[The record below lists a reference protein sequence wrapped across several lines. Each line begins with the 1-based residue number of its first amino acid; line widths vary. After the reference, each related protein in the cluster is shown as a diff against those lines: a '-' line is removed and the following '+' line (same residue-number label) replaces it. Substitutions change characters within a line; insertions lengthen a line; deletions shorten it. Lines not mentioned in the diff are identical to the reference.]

1 MVLNYIVVGCPCFM
15 PFFICFCT
23 PDGAQCSLASF
34 SITITLILLTN
45 KIVASVILSRI
56 ANRKRSIVH
65 RQRAS
70 NIDCSTVFDFAAFH
84 NLVSANNYDL
94 IAWFKVMP

>member
-1 MVLNYIVVGCPCFM
+1 MLSGFELYCRWVPLFHALFYMFLYTRW
-15 PFFICFCT
+15 CT
-23 PDGAQCSLASF
+23 MF
-34 SITITLILLTN
+34 VSITITLILLTN
-45 KIVASVILSRI
+45 KIVASVILSRF

-70 NIDCSTVFDFAAFH
+70 NIDCSTVFDFTAFH

-94 IAWFKVMP
+94 MAWFKVMP